1 MAHIQKRPGRGW
13 VARFTTPDGQ
23 ERSRSFG
30 RKIDAENFL
39 NTVEV
44 SKLQGGFVDPRAGRV
59 TFEDWQKQWWET
71 TVDLRPSTRA
81 RDLSYMR
88 THVLPTFGKV
98 QLAKIDHLMV
108 RGWVANLSAAGKAP
122 ATVAKAHQVLSKA
135 LRGAVDAG
143 LLAINPA
150 EKVTLPRVER
160 EEVRFLEPVE
170 IQRLADLIDE
180 RYRAFILVGAYGGL
194 RFGELAGL
202 RRGRVDLLKG
212 TVTVAEIVVE
222 VKGHHVWGPPKT
234 RAGRRT
240 VPLPRFV
247 VDELTWHLQGVDDPE
262 ALVFPSPAGSGP
274 LRASLFRRR
283 IWHPAVSKAG
293 LDGLTPHGL
302 RHTAVALWIAA
313 GASPKEVAV
322 RAGHTSVVT
331 VLDRYGHL
339 LPSSDDKVTDALD
352 AIARTASETGQT
364 GRVLKLRR
372 DGDGTVGKSSAG
384 RRTRKGA

>member
-13 VARFTTPDGQ
+13 VARFTTPDGK
-23 ERSRSFG
+23 ERSKSFG

-39 NTVEV
+39 STTQV
-44 SKLQGGFVDPRAGRV
+44 SKLQGTFVDPRAGRV
-59 TFEDWQKQWWET
+59 TFEDWQKQWWAT

-81 RDLSYMR
+81 RDASYMR
-88 THVLPTFGKV
+88 THILPVFGKAE
-98 QLAKIDHLMV
+98 LADIDHLMV
-108 RGWVANLSAAGKAP
+108 RTWVADLTAAGKAP
-122 ATVAKAHQVLSKA
+122 ATVAKALQVLSKC
-135 LRGAVDAG
+135 LRAAVDAR
-143 LLAINPA
+143 LLGVNPA
-150 EKVTLPRVER
+150 DRVALPRIER
-160 EEVRFLEPVE
+160 AEIRFLGPDEVA
-170 IQRLADLIDE
+170 RLADEIDR
-180 RYRAFILVGAYGGL
+180 RYRVFVLVGAYGGL

-222 VKGHHVWGPPKT
+222 VSGHHVYGPPKT
-234 RAGRRT
+234 RAGRRV

-247 VDELTWHLQGVDDPE
+247 VDELQKHLDGVDDPDR
-262 ALVFPSPAGSGP
+262 LVFPAPAGEGP

-283 IWHPAVSKAG
+283 IWQPAVTKAG

-339 LPSSDDKVTDALD
+339 LPSSEDRVTDALE
-352 AIARTASETGQT
+352 AMARQASETGQT
-364 GRVLKLRR
+364 GRVVELRR
-372 DGDGTVGKSSAG
+372 DGDGTASRRSSR